1 MTVIA
6 MRIVMTVTARM
17 TTSRMNSIRDRERNC
32 SSFEPSSVVVDPL
45 IPSEL
50 LIPSE
55 TVDKVVAA
63 CSLSLSLVLNK
74 GIVVDNAVLAVEV
87 GMLDVEIPS
96 NGVVI
101 VQESPING
109 NLCSAN

>member
-1 MTVIA
+1 
-6 MRIVMTVTARM
+6 MTVTARM
-17 TTSRMNSIRDRERNC
+17 TTSRMNSIRDMERNC
-32 SSFEPSSVVVDPL
+32 SPSEPSSVVVDPL

-55 TVDKVVAA
+55 TVDKVVA

-74 GIVVDNAVLAVEV
+74 GIVVDNAILTVEV

-109 NLCSAN
+109 NLCSAS

>member
-1 MTVIA
+1 
-6 MRIVMTVTARM
+6 MTVTARM
-17 TTSRMNSIRDRERNC
+17 ATSRMNSIRDRERNC
-32 SSFEPSSVVVDPL
+32 SSSETFSVVVDPL
-45 IPSEL
+45 IPSEPV
-50 LIPSE
+50 IPSE
-55 TVDKVVAA
+55 TIDKVVA

-74 GIVVDNAVLAVEV
+74 GIVVDNAVLTVEV

-109 NLCSAN
+109 NLRSAS